1 MTQPIC
7 LIGNSHLAAI
17 KLAWDAMREQFPHLE
32 LEMFGSHS
40 ASLRDTAL
48 DSGRI
53 VPTTKQV
60 ARNFK
65 WTSRTNA
72 IRLNKYAAFYIVA
85 GGFSSLPIFSLY
97 SEWGY
102 YELNGRRKYLVS
114 QDCFRRAAIG
124 WLRAVPAMHL
134 LRLVRS
140 GSDAPIYLCAQPLP
154 SDECLGDPNC
164 DIAHKNAI
172 ANHDDGKL
180 FDLYLDLCRELT
192 GENVFAIQQPDWTK
206 SGIALTKGEYS
217 RNSVGLTPKFDL
229 EHPPNDY
236 FHMNRL
242 YGAEMLKAMFGAA
255 DSKSVEHHSRIS
267 SAAGAPIG

>member
-7 LIGNSHLAAI
+7 LIGNSHLAAV
-17 KLAWDAMREQFPHLE
+17 KLAWEEVQEQYPHIVLQ
-32 LEMFGSHS
+32 MFGSHS

-60 ARNFK
+60 HRNFK
-65 WTSRTNA
+65 WTSQTNA
-72 IRLNKYAAFYIVA
+72 IRLNKYDAFYIISA
-85 GGFSSLPIFSLY
+85 GFSPLPIFRLY

-114 QDCFRRAAIG
+114 RDCFRRAVLG

-134 LRLVRS
+134 LRLIRS
-140 GSDAPIYLCAQPLP
+140 GTDAPIYLCAQALP
-154 SDECLGDPNC
+154 SDECLDDPSS
-164 DIAHKNAI
+164 DIEHKDAIAHGDE
-172 ANHDDGKL
+172 ANL

-192 GENVFAIQQPDWTK
+192 TDNVFAIQQPDSTK
-206 SGIALTKGEYS
+206 SGIALTKREYS

-255 DSKSVEHHSRIS
+255 DSKSVEHHS
-267 SAAGAPIG
+267 

>member
-17 KLAWDAMREQFPHLE
+17 KLAWDEIQGQFPHTVLQ
-32 LEMFGSHS
+32 MFGSHS
-40 ASLRDTAL
+40 ASLKDTSL

-65 WTSRTNA
+65 WTSQTNA
-72 IRLNKYAAFYIVA
+72 IRLNKYAAFYIIS
-85 GGFSSLPIFSLY
+85 GGFSSLPIFRLY

-102 YELNGRRKYLVS
+102 YELNGRRKFLVS
-114 QDCFRRAAIG
+114 QDCFRRAALG
-124 WLRAVPAMHL
+124 WIRSVPAMHL
-134 LRLVRS
+134 LRLIRS
-140 GSDAPIYLCAQPLP
+140 GSEAPIYLCAQALP
-154 SDECLGDPNC
+154 SDECVDDPDC
-164 DIAHKNAI
+164 DIEHKDAI
-172 ANHDDGKL
+172 ANRDDAKL
-180 FDLYLDLCRELT
+180 FGLYLDICRELT
-192 GENVFAIQQPDWTK
+192 GDNIFVIQQPDSTK
-206 SGIALTKGEYS
+206 SGIALTRREYS

-229 EHPPNDY
+229 EHAPNDY

-242 YGAEMLKAMFGAA
+242 YGEEMIKMMFGAA